1 MMGDS
6 APDDRMYER
15 IDRRYERL
23 RLKFLLNLN
32 RYVLTAGLALGLFS
46 AIIGL
51 STLGDVSLREMM
63 GATGL
68 VGSAFQTMILS
79 ITTSVTLVVTIS
91 QLVLAQELGPLGDQ
105 RERMDGELS
114 FRDDVEDFLGTASP
128 PEPSEFLRVL
138 VELSSDK
145 AELAGEVITNS
156 DDDELRVDVQQFVD
170 NLVSNADL
178 VDEQLRDVQFGEFA
192 IMQAALD
199 YNYAWHMYEL
209 RRIRKEYADTLTDEQ
224 QEALA
229 EVNAVLQYF
238 APVREHIKS
247 LYFESDLVN
256 LSRQILY
263 LGLPALAIAAG
274 MGFFSNPGMFPGDML
289 GIDNVTWVVS
299 GAFTIT
305 ALPLLLL
312 AAYIFRLTTLAKR
325 TLSIGPSILRPS
337 ENAGE
342 TNWEE

>member
-1 MMGDS
+1 MGDS

-15 IDRRYERL
+15 IDSRYDRL

-32 RYVLTAGLALGLFS
+32 RHVLTTGLALGLFS
-46 AIIGL
+46 AIVGM
-51 STLGDVSLREMM
+51 STLGDASLREMM
-63 GATGL
+63 GPNGL
-68 VGSAFQTMILS
+68 VRPAFQTMILS
-79 ITTSVTLVVTIS
+79 ITTAVTLVVTIS

-105 RERMDGELS
+105 RERMSGEIS

-128 PEPSEFLRVL
+128 PQPNAFLRVL

-145 AELAGEVITNS
+145 AEWAGDVVANS
-156 DDDELRVDVQQFVD
+156 DDDELRADVQQFVD
-170 NLVSNADL
+170 NLVSNAEL
-178 VDEQLRDVQFGEFA
+178 VNEQLRDVQFGNFA

-199 YNYAWHMYEL
+199 YNYSWHIYEL
-209 RRIRKEYADTLTDEQ
+209 RRIRKEHADALTDEQ
-224 QEALA
+224 QEALD
-229 EVNAVLQYF
+229 ELNAVLQFF
-238 APVREHIKS
+238 APAREHVKS

-274 MGFFSNPGMFPGDML
+274 MGFFSNSGMVPGETL
-289 GIDNVTWVVS
+289 GIDNITWVVS

-342 TNWEE
+342 SKWEE